1 MTHTDLIGRIDA
13 AASGLCPCGAP
24 PAAGSAYC
32 SDDCRPTH
40 ISRDTDTRESGYYA
54 TPMRWRPDLVT
65 AADEDGLT
73 SLGGRVRSGRFYR
86 ETFER
91 DSANMLHLRVDDGHR
106 FVGADVPTDADHEHC
121 DGVWQRLERELS
133 DPRGAMPDDEGPWA
147 EGFSPTARPSVHA
160 FPWRRLCPG
169 CGRHGVPLDGQR
181 ITGMPERCQLCEHC
195 HTPFPGPPL
204 TPTVESH
211 GRHTVLRL
219 TYVADGERY
228 TRSAFV
234 TGRDLMSAEDPAALL
249 QTSWDRLE
257 AFLLIPITQPQTQP
271 ASLIRP
277 APAIGE

>member
-24 PAAGSAYC
+24 PAAASAYC

-54 TPMRWRPDLVT
+54 TPMRWRPELVP
-65 AADEDGLT
+65 AADEDGHT
-73 SLGGRVRSGRFYR
+73 S
-86 ETFER
+86 
-91 DSANMLHLRVDDGHR
+91 
-106 FVGADVPTDADHEHC
+106 
-121 DGVWQRLERELS
+121 LERELP
-133 DPRGAMPDDEGPWA
+133 DPRRAMPDDEGPWA
-147 EGFSPTARPSVHA
+147 EGFSPTARPSAHA

-181 ITGMPERCQLCEHC
+181 ITEMPERCQLCEHC

-219 TYVADGERY
+219 TYVAGGERY

-234 TGRDLMSAEDPAALL
+234 TGRNLMSAEDPAALL